1 MALTDITQQ
10 ANNSGGARTPTRQTT
25 LFDALNAAQRH
36 SNKRQRRSAPFSSTG
51 QENIAPES
59 NSDQAEGKLLKRV
72 RIESLNIAVPV
83 LPTHS
88 SAANKCI
95 LPTLAPA
102 PAPAPAPKSPA
113 AQFGSL
119 YSARAA
125 IRLRQRQLNVSMR
138 AISTLSRLESL
149 LSPEARVYRLQAEED
164 SPTGTLPLACKYGN
178 SVGLRSRL
186 ALVDEGGMIS
196 LFDPVNGGV
205 GAAGEAG
212 MQPVVRWRGHDNSV
226 FDVEWCA
233 DDMRMVTASADETC
247 RLWDVEQQK
256 LLGVFSGHSQT
267 VRSVSWRH
275 EDQNC
280 FSSASRDGSIMMW
293 DLRVNKTKVGDEYS
307 YRPVNAISRAHYGL
321 RHAGTM
327 SRGKGSLVA
336 GSVTAIK
343 SLRHNANLV
352 ASVGSTSEI
361 VRYWDVRMSAPTR
374 ATELPTPAAASLL
387 PVSGGRSRGTSS
399 LTLDPDGT
407 RLYSA
412 CNNNRVYVH
421 NALLPGAPIAQL
433 DAPEFECSSF
443 NITTSMSPCGRHL
456 AAGSTNGS
464 VVVWELDMYGQGS
477 SGQRAVLQGHVKEAG
492 CVAWYPGAERTQ
504 LATCGDDGTMR
515 VWDINAEL
523 ADVAKADPMKRCS
536 WGFTSI
542 HRTP

>member
-1 MALTDITQQ
+1 MALTDITQR
-10 ANNSGGARTPTRQTT
+10 ANNSSDGARTPTRQTT

-36 SNKRQRRSAPFSSTG
+36 SNKRQRRSAPFSSSG
-51 QENIAPES
+51 QENTAPEG
-59 NSDQAEGKLLKRV
+59 NSDQAEGKMLKRI
-72 RIESLNIAVPV
+72 RLESLSIAVPV
-83 LPTHS
+83 QPTHS
-88 SAANKCI
+88 PAVNEIA
-95 LPTLAPA
+95 LPA
-102 PAPAPAPKSPA
+102 PAPVPKMPA

-119 YSARAA
+119 YSAHTA

-138 AISTLSRLESL
+138 NISTLSRLESL
-149 LSPEARVYRLQAEED
+149 LSPEARVYRLQAVED
-164 SPTGTLPLACKYGN
+164 SPAGTLPLACKYSN
-178 SVGLRSRL
+178 SVGTKSRL

-196 LFDPVNGGV
+196 LFDPVNG
-205 GAAGEAG
+205 AAGEAG
-212 MQPVVRWRGHDNSV
+212 MQPVASWRGHDNSI

-233 DDMRMVTASADETC
+233 DDTRMVTASADETC

-256 LLGVFSGHSQT
+256 LLGVFRGHSQT

-275 EDQNC
+275 EDQHC
-280 FSSASRDGSIMMW
+280 FSTASRDGSIMMW
-293 DLRVNKTKVGDEYS
+293 DLRANKTKVGDEYS
-307 YRPVNAISRAHYGL
+307 YRPVNTISRAHYGL
-321 RHAGTM
+321 RNAGKM

-343 SLRHNANLV
+343 SLRHNTSLI

-387 PVSGGRSRGTSS
+387 PASGGRSRGTSS

-412 CNNNRVYVH
+412 CSNNRVYVH
-421 NALLPGAPIAQL
+421 NALLPEAPIAQL
-433 DAPEFECSSF
+433 DAPEFECRSF

-464 VVVWELDMYGQGS
+464 VVVWELDMYGQNS
-477 SGQRAVLQGHVKEAG
+477 SRQRAVLQGHVKEAG

-523 ADVAKADPMKRCS
+523 AGAAKADPMKRCS